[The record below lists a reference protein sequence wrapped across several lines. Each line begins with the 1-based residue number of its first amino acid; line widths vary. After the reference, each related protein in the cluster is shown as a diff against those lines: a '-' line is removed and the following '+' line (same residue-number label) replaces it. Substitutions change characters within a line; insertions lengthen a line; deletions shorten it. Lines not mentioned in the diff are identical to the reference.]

1 MFSIPEQFSSATK
14 TNLEAQFALF
24 SSLTSKAFEGIEKI
38 VELNLTAAKAT
49 LEESTAAAKQLL
61 SAKDP
66 QEFFSLSAA
75 QAQPSAEKAIAY
87 GRHLAAITSGTQAE
101 FSKAAE
107 SQIAETNR
115 KVLSLVEEVTKNAP
129 AGSENAVAMLKSA
142 IGNANA
148 GYEQFSKTSKQ
159 AVEAIEANL
168 TSAVNQFT
176 QAAEKSRATH
186 GCQVIIAR
194 PLRRSAV
201 IGSSRHPSRT
211 SPTDAIMPQPRWG
224 IFYA

>member
-14 TNLEAQFALF
+14 SNLEAQFALF
-24 SSLTSKAFEGIEKI
+24 SSLTGKAFESIEKI

-49 LEESTAAAKQLL
+49 LEESTATTKQLL
-61 SAKDP
+61 AAKDP

-176 QAAEKSRATH
+176 QAAEK
-186 GCQVIIAR
+186 VV
-194 PLRRSAV
+194 P
-201 IGSSRHPSRT
+201 RT
-211 SPTDAIMPQPRWG
+211 A
-224 IFYA
+224 AK

>member
-49 LEESTAAAKQLL
+49 LEESTSAAKQLL

-129 AGSENAVAMLKSA
+129 AGSENAVAILKSA

-159 AVEAIEANL
+159 AVEAIYNEGKKAEQAIKVTNVHTINL
-168 TSAVNQFT
+168 PRKKKRRGQKSVGFTTVRRKAVVTLAKGQLL
-176 QAAEKSRATH
+176 EEY
-186 GCQVIIAR
+186 GV
-194 PLRRSAV
+194 
-201 IGSSRHPSRT
+201 
-211 SPTDAIMPQPRWG
+211 
-224 IFYA
+224 

>member
-107 SQIAETNR
+107 AQIAETNR
-115 KVLSLVEEVTKNAP
+115 KVISLVDEVTKNAP
-129 AGSENAVAMLKSA
+129 AGSENAVAILKSA

-148 GYEQFSKTSKQ
+148 GYEQFTKTSKQ

-168 TSAVNQFT
+168 ASAVNQFT
-176 QAAEKSRATH
+176 QAAEK
-186 GCQVIIAR
+186 VV
-194 PLRRSAV
+194 P
-201 IGSSRHPSRT
+201 RT
-211 SPTDAIMPQPRWG
+211 A
-224 IFYA
+224 AK

>member
-115 KVLSLVEEVTKNAP
+115 KVISLVEEVTKNAP
-129 AGSENAVAMLKSA
+129 AGSENAVAILKSA

-168 TSAVNQFT
+168 ASAVNQFT
-176 QAAEKSRATH
+176 QAAEKVVPRA
-186 GCQVIIAR
+186 A
-194 PLRRSAV
+194 AK
-201 IGSSRHPSRT
+201 
-211 SPTDAIMPQPRWG
+211 
-224 IFYA
+224 

>member
-14 TNLEAQFALF
+14 TNLEAQFVLF

-129 AGSENAVAMLKSA
+129 AGSENAVAILKSA

-176 QAAEKSRATH
+176 QAAEK
-186 GCQVIIAR
+186 
-194 PLRRSAV
+194 AV
-201 IGSSRHPSRT
+201 PRT
-211 SPTDAIMPQPRWG
+211 AK
-224 IFYA
+224 